1 MDQDIVDVVE
11 QCGRITSHDQ
21 HVGWDCV
28 GGVGGGFL
36 GVVRPYGFAPPWGLR
51 HFAMAYEAKSSLPT
65 YSYPPTPMYQF
76 IASYA
81 MANPI
86 NALT

>member
-1 MDQDIVDVVE
+1 ML
-11 QCGRITSHDQ
+11 
-21 HVGWDCV
+21 DCV
-28 GGVGGGFL
+28 ATLINMLAGTAWGAW
-36 GVVRPYGFAPPWGLR
+36 GVVFWGWCAPMVLPPPWGLR

-65 YSYPPTPMYQF
+65 YSYPPAPMYQF